1 MCSVYASSPEP
12 VHSGIELSIWHACAF
27 ITAQG
32 VCVRG
37 CVRVRAVRTENA
49 CVCAHVS
56 VFEYDQHD
64 WKKSAGPCFA
74 RACSYHHLRGRFP
87 VHVFAESF

>member
-1 MCSVYASSPEP
+1 MCSVYASAPEP
-12 VHSGIELSIWHACAF
+12 VHSGIELSIGHACAF

-32 VCVRG
+32 VCVWVCACTCCSNRE
-37 CVRVRAVRTENA
+37 CV

-74 RACSYHHLRGRFP
+74 RACS
-87 VHVFAESF
+87 